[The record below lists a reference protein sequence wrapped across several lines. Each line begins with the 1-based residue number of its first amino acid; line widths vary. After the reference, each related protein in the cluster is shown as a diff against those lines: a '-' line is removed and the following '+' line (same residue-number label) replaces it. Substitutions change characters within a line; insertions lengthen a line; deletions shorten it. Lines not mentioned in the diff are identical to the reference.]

1 MLLLEQNVN
10 KVFKPQMSA
19 HIVRKN
25 LQKGLYFYR
34 KS

>member
-1 MLLLEQNVN
+1 MLLSEQKFS
-10 KVFKPQMSA
+10 KVFKLQTST